1 MFRGFQ
7 GDVKQFTGAGY
18 RVLFTPRC
26 TSSQVRVGDWSVK
39 QAFGL
44 LIAHSKPFLALPA
57 VLTTPKPASQSAWG
71 LQITL

>member
-1 MFRGFQ
+1 VFGETLWAVRF
-7 GDVKQFTGAGY
+7 A
-18 RVLFTPRC
+18 P
-26 TSSQVRVGDWSVK
+26 SQVVFGDWSVK

-57 VLTTPKPASQSAWG
+57 VPNTPKPASQSAWG

>member
-1 MFRGFQ
+1 MVKGFQ
-7 GDVKQFTGAGY
+7 AFQQEFIEVVCVTIWTVQFS
-18 RVLFTPRC
+18 P
-26 TSSQVRVGDWSVK
+26 SQVAFGDWSVK

-57 VLTTPKPASQSAWG
+57 VPNTPKPASQSAWG